1 MHWPFLHK
9 PIDLEGMQLNE
20 AHDDCNIRPY
30 GYDDDDGD
38 DSPHVHDDPDDPDL
52 PDDQLENPSVEHFH
66 NRLAMNVALL
76 DLNGYQVKLI
86 YVLCLHKGLHGP
98 IDWTRHEVRRALF
111 LLEEMVEV
119 LLVHFHDHIRR

>member
-20 AHDDCNIRPY
+20 AHDDCNSRPY
-30 GYDDDDGD
+30 GDDGCGGG
-38 DSPHVHDDPDDPDL
+38 SPHVHDDPDDPDL
-52 PDDQLENPSVEHFH
+52 LDDQLAHPSVEHFH

-86 YVLCLHKGLHGP
+86 YVLCLDKGLHGP
-98 IDWTRHEVRRALF
+98 IGLIRPEVREALF